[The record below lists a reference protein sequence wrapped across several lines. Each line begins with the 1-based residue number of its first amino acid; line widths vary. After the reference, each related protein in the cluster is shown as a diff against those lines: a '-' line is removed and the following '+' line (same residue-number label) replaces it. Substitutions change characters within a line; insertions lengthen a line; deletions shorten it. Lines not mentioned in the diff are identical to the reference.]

1 MRLSFT
7 FSATLWEPPG
17 EASWV
22 FVTLPEADSDE
33 ILDEVPRRAGF
44 GAVKVTATIGDT
56 EWSTS
61 LFPSNELHSYVL
73 PVKRAVRASEGID
86 VGDVAGVALEI
97 DIADET

>member
-17 EASWV
+17 EVSWV

-33 ILDEVPRRAGF
+33 ILDEVPRRPGF
-44 GAVKVTATIGDT
+44 GSVRVTATIGAT

-61 LFPSNELHSYVL
+61 LFPSKELASYVL
-73 PVKRAVRASEGID
+73 PVKRAVRVAEGLD
-86 VGDVAGVALEI
+86 VGDEARVNIQI
-97 DIADET
+97 DIDGEQ

>member
-1 MRLSFT
+1 MRLSYT

-33 ILDEVPRRAGF
+33 ILDEVPRRTGF

-61 LFPSNELHSYVL
+61 LFPSKELRSYVL
-73 PVKRAVRASEGID
+73 PVKRAVRVSEAIE
-86 VGDVAGVALEI
+86 VGDIARVTLEI
-97 DIADET
+97 DIAAEA